1 MLNTQHSTVV
11 PDVIQTVSSYLTSC
25 LLCHT
30 ADDPLDALH
39 PHLELHVVGGV
50 LQLVDAD
57 YLEEPPSL
65 DWCHEVGG
73 RSVQVVTTQLAPGS
87 RPQTNVM

>member
-1 MLNTQHSTVV
+1 MPRLKWSLGLG
-11 PDVIQTVSSYLTSC
+11 YLASC
-25 LLCHT
+25 LLRHP
-30 ADDPLDALH
+30 AHDPLDPLH

-73 RSVQVVTTQLAPGS
+73 RSVQVVTTQLAPSS